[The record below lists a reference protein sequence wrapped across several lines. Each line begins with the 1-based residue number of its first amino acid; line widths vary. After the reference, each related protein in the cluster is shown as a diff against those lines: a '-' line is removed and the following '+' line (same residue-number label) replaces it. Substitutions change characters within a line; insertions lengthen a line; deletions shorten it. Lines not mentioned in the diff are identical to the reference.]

1 MTHFYDSY
9 SMTHLFAMS
18 YHTVRIYELTRTET
32 AFINLLPNSRV
43 CHSLTILV
51 SVCHVIMFGIMFA
64 SCTNYLNVQSY
75 VGLIVRRTIWSHCPF
90 LICSWCRNFGIE
102 RKHFAMF
109 AKKFA
114 QKIVRSRYCKNCSLG
129 FYSLII
135 KMIRF
140 YSSQFFHGD
149 RAQ

>member
-1 MTHFYDSY
+1 MLLEIKIMTHFYDSY

-43 CHSLTILV
+43 CHSLTILM
-51 SVCHVIMFGIMFA
+51 SVRHVIMFGIMFA
-64 SCTNYLNVQSY
+64 SCTNYLNIQSY
-75 VGLIVRRTIWSHCPF
+75 IRLIVRRTIWSHCPF
-90 LICSWCRNFGIE
+90 LICSWCRNFEID

-114 QKIVRSRYCKNCSLG
+114 QKIVCTKNFSTILFENVHLI
-129 FYSLII
+129 FYS
-135 KMIRF
+135 
-140 YSSQFFHGD
+140 
-149 RAQ
+149 